1 MSSEVYTV
9 AAFIIGLIPAGVV
22 TFLAI
27 NMLRSF
33 MDNNLRKEAVA
44 IKQEASKTT
53 LPLRIQAYERLII
66 FLERIR
72 INSLVMR
79 THKSGMDAQYFQAEL
94 LKNIRSEYEHNVS
107 QQLYVS
113 DSAWQLV
120 IFAKEETIQMLNLAS
135 RSVTAGQSATDFS
148 RTLFELNGGLEHQ
161 PVDEAIKFIK
171 KEMRKFF

>member
-1 MSSEVYTV
+1 MSVEFSVIV
-9 AAFIIGLIPAGVV
+9 AFVLGLIPAGIV
-22 TFLAI
+22 TILASNMIKGFLDD
-27 NMLRSF
+27 SVK
-33 MDNNLRKEAVA
+33 KEA
-44 IKQEASKTT
+44 IQIRHEASKTT
-53 LPLRIQAYERLII
+53 LPLRIQAYERMII

-94 LKNIRSEYEHNVS
+94 LRTIRSEYEHNVS

-120 IFAKEETIQMLNLAS
+120 VFAKEETIQILNLAS
-135 RSVTAGQSATDFS
+135 RSATEGQSATDFS
-148 RTLFELNGGLEHQ
+148 RILFELNGSMEHQ
-161 PVDEAIKFIK
+161 PVDEAIKFIR

>member
-1 MSSEVYTV
+1 MDSGISIIV
-9 AAFIIGLIPAGVV
+9 AFIVGLIPAGIV
-22 TFLAI
+22 TMLASSLIKGFLDDR
-27 NMLRSF
+27 MK
-33 MDNNLRKEAVA
+33 KEA
-44 IKQEASKTT
+44 IQIRQEASKTT

-94 LKNIRSEYEHNVS
+94 LRTIRSEYEHNVS

-120 IFAKEETIQMLNLAS
+120 VFAKEETIQILNLAS
-135 RSVTAGQSATDFS
+135 RSAQEGQSATDFS
-148 RTLFELNGGLEHQ
+148 RILFELNGGLETQ
-161 PVDEAIKFIK
+161 PVDEAIKFIR

>member
-1 MSSEVYTV
+1 MGTEIFTV
-9 AAFIIGLIPAGVV
+9 VAFLVGLIPAVVV
-22 TFLAI
+22 TYLAI
-27 NMLRSF
+27 NMLKSF

-44 IKQEASKTT
+44 IKQEASKTL

-107 QQLYVS
+107 QQIYVS

-120 IFAKEETIQMLNLAS
+120 VFAKEETIQMLNLAS
-135 RSVTAGQSATDFS
+135 KSSTEGQSATDFS
-148 RTLFELNGGLEHQ
+148 RILFELNGGLEHQ

>member
-1 MSSEVYTV
+1 MGSEISIII
-9 AAFIIGLIPAGVV
+9 AFFVGLIPAGIV
-22 TFLAI
+22 TMLATNMIKSFLED
-27 NMLRSF
+27 STK
-33 MDNNLRKEAVA
+33 KEAIQ

-94 LKNIRSEYEHNVS
+94 LRTIRSEYEHNVS

-120 IFAKEETIQMLNLAS
+120 VFAKEETVQVLNLAS
-135 RSVTAGQSATDFS
+135 KSASEGDSATEFS
-148 RTLFELNGGLEHQ
+148 RTLFELNGSLEHQ
-161 PVDEAIKFIK
+161 PVDEAIKFIRR
-171 KEMRKFF
+171 EMRKFF